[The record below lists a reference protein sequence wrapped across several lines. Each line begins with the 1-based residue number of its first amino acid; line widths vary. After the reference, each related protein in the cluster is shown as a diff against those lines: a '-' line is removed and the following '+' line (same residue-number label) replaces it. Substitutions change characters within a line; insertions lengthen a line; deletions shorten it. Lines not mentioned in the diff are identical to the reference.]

1 MKWLA
6 FLALERLADLG
17 VCASALVAAAPST
30 ASGPPGL
37 WVFASTIGELNA
49 TAPFLRSLH
58 LRLRGLRL
66 ILITDR
72 TLYAAAFAEIFP
84 AAVVFVTQGH
94 SRDARRLRHAFPPEL
109 LVIAEIPC
117 LIADAPCRFSYAF
130 LRTAKQAGA
139 AVCLVNGWIYGYA
152 PSCRMDRLERT
163 LFGREFVRQLDVA
176 CVQNQE
182 AAAFLVARGA
192 DPARVLVTGN
202 IKFDAMQ
209 RRDWSPDL
217 ARSPELLKSL
227 FRDCRPIV
235 VAGCVTDYLE
245 QVRVLD
251 AFVRLRAERPDALLV
266 MAPRHPEVAEHMSAL
281 AGFIAERGLLAAF
294 RSRSRDGPLAAGVV
308 CLVLDTIGDL
318 ADFYAAAAVCY
329 VGVDHNLLEPLAFDK
344 VVTVGPGW
352 NPTYP
357 SYPIYRAL
365 MDAGGVVEVSEPVDL
380 ARIWLAILDGPTAG
394 VYQDRAHAALERQF
408 GAADRCM
415 AALTALFGPEA

>member
-1 MKWLA
+1 MGA
-6 FLALERLADLG
+6 G
-17 VCASALVAAAPST
+17 ALVPAAAVPSM
-30 ASGPPGL
+30 ASGLPGL

-49 TAPFLRSLH
+49 TAPFLRALH
-58 LRLRGLRL
+58 LRLRGVRL
-66 ILITDR
+66 VLITDR
-72 TLYAAAFAEIFP
+72 ALYAAAFTEIFP

-94 SRDARRLRHAFPPEL
+94 SRDARRLRRAFPPAL

-117 LIADAPCRFSYAF
+117 LPADAPCRFSYAF
-130 LRTAKQAGA
+130 LRAAKLAGA
-139 AVCLVNGWIYGYA
+139 AVCLVNGWMYGYA

-163 LFGREFVRQLDVA
+163 LLGREFVRQLDIA
-176 CVQNQE
+176 CVQNQDV
-182 AAAFLVARGA
+182 AALLIAWGA

-209 RRDWSPDL
+209 RRDWSPEL

-227 FRDCRPIV
+227 LRDRRPIV
-235 VAGCVTDYLE
+235 VAGCVTDYPE
-245 QVRVLD
+245 QARVLD
-251 AFVRLRAERPDALLV
+251 AFVRLRAARPDALLV

-281 AGFIAERGLLAAF
+281 AGFIAERGLIAAF
-294 RSRSRDGPLAAGVV
+294 RSRSRDGPLPAGVV

-365 MDAGGVVEVSEPVDL
+365 MDAGGVVEVSEPADL
-380 ARIWLAILDGPTAG
+380 ARTWLAVLDGPTAG
-394 VYQDRAHAALERQF
+394 EHLRRAQAALERQF
-408 GAADRCM
+408 GAAARCM
-415 AALTALFGPEA
+415 AAVDRLLLPLTGAPAPAQRL

>member
-1 MKWLA
+1 MRGGTLIATAALPPLA
-6 FLALERLADLG
+6 GGDQ
-17 VCASALVAAAPST
+17 
-30 ASGPPGL
+30 GL

-49 TAPFLRSLH
+49 TAPFLRALH
-58 LRLRGLRL
+58 QRLCGLRL
-66 ILITDR
+66 VLITDR
-72 TLYAAAFAEIFP
+72 ALYVDVFAVQFP
-84 AAVVFVTQGH
+84 AASVFLTQGH
-94 SRDARRLRHAFPPEL
+94 GDDARRLQQRFPPAL

-117 LIADAPCRFSYAF
+117 LPSDAPCRFSYAF
-130 LRTAKQAGA
+130 LRTAKRAGA
-139 AVCLVNGWIYGYA
+139 AVCLVNGWVYGYA

-163 LFGREFVRQLDVA
+163 LFGREFVRQLDIA

-182 AAAFLVARGA
+182 VAAVLIARGA

-227 FRDCRPIV
+227 CRSRRPIV
-235 VAGCVTDYLE
+235 VAGCVTDYPE
-245 QVRVLD
+245 QARVLD
-251 AFVRLRAERPDALLV
+251 AFVRLRAARPDALLV

-281 AGFIAERGLLAAF
+281 AGFIAERGLIAAF
-294 RSRSRDGPLAAGVV
+294 RSRSRDGPLAAGVA

-365 MDAGGVVEVSEPVDL
+365 MDAGGVVDVSEPVDL
-380 ARIWLAILDGPTAG
+380 ARTWLAILDGPTAG
-394 VYQDRAHAALERQF
+394 EYQDRAHAALERQF